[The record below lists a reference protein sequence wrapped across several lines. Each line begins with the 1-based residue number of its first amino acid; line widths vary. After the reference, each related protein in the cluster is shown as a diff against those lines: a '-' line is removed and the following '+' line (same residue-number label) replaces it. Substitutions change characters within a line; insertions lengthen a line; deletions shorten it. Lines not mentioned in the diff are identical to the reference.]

1 MSDSPSLFP
10 QPLFG
15 RLAVEKGFVTQAQLD
30 QVLRLHAQLGG
41 TTPLGALFVQR
52 GLLSLVQ
59 VQDLLRLQRAAEQA
73 RVAAAPPPP
82 PPMQPAAAKPRPAIG
97 TAATAAAQP
106 LVRNP
111 FGSPAA
117 AAANHSNV
125 ARAPTPTNVRPVQ
138 AVQPAQARPAVAAPA
153 RTPTPPAPMPA
164 APAPSPAES
173 MPELDLIPEKS
184 IPPPPSTEALQFK
197 VGPKVGQLVFELL
210 AAAAARGASDVH
222 LHGGT
227 PPTLRV
233 GGVLVVLEQK
243 PLDLATQEREL
254 HAILTPEQR
263 KELDDSGDLDFA
275 LTLPSGLRARGNMY
289 RSIAGL
295 DAIFR
300 LIASKPRSLEELQL
314 PSAVA
319 KLIAYHQ
326 GLVLV
331 TGPTGCGKS
340 TTLASLV
347 HLLNEERAEHIL
359 SLEDPIEIIHPA
371 MRALV
376 NQRQVGRDT
385 ESFSRALRG
394 ALREDPDIIVIGDL
408 RDRDTISLAIT
419 AAETGHLVIG
429 SMNTNSAS
437 RTVGRLIDAFPPKQQ
452 GQVRA
457 MLSESL
463 RGVISQRLVQ
473 AVDGS
478 RVPATELLIVTPAI
492 GNLIRE
498 GKLFQIRSQMQTGRH
513 MGMRTL
519 DESLRDLVLNGK
531 IDAEQAKLHAES
543 PSAMPTGPAKAAEP
557 PPQPAGQGTGNTG
570 RPPARPG
577 APAPAA
583 PARPPLGMPPRPPG
597 RS

>member
-1 MSDSPSLFP
+1 MSESPTSLQP

-15 RLAVEKGFVTQAQLD
+15 RLAVEKGFVSQAQLD

-41 TTPLGALFVQR
+41 QTPLGALFVQR

-59 VQDLLRLQRAAEQA
+59 VQDLLRHQRAAEQA
-73 RVAAAPPPP
+73 RAAATQVQPPAPAPAPPP
-82 PPMQPAAAKPRPAIG
+82 MSPAAAKPRAPAAAPAQNPFEAATRSAFTG
-97 TAATAAAQP
+97 TAAPARPAPAPAAQQ
-106 LVRNP
+106 
-111 FGSPAA
+111 
-117 AAANHSNV
+117 
-125 ARAPTPTNVRPVQ
+125 RAPTP
-138 AVQPAQARPAVAAPA
+138 PAMV
-153 RTPTPPAPMPA
+153 PAPNLA
-164 APAPSPAES
+164 SQ
-173 MPELDLIPEKS
+173 MPEPDLLPERRTVP
-184 IPPPPSTEALQFK
+184 PPPPSTAALQVK
-197 VGPKVGQLVFELL
+197 PGAKPGKLIPALL
-210 AAAAARGASDVH
+210 EAARTREASDLH
-222 LHGGT
+222 IHGGT
-227 PPTLRV
+227 PPTLRI
-233 GGVLVVLEQK
+233 GGALVVLDQA
-243 PLDLATQEREL
+243 PLDNKTQEAEIR
-254 HAILTPEQR
+254 AILSEEQL
-263 KELDDSGDLDFA
+263 KTLDDSGDLDIAMA
-275 LTLPSGLRARGNMY
+275 LSSGLRVRGNIY
-289 RSIAGL
+289 RSLAGL
-295 DAIFR
+295 DGIFR
-300 LIASKPRSLEELQL
+300 LIPNAPRTLEELQL

-331 TGPTGCGKS
+331 TGPTGSGKS

-347 HLLNEERAEHIL
+347 HLLNEERPEHIL
-359 SLEDPIEIIHPA
+359 SLEDPIEIVHPA
-371 MRALV
+371 LRALV

-385 ESFSRALRG
+385 ESFARALRG

-429 SMNTNSAS
+429 SMNTNNAS

-498 GKLFQIRSQMQTGRH
+498 GKLFQIRSQMQTGRY

-519 DESLRDLVLNGK
+519 DESLKDLVLAGK
-531 IDAEQAKLHAES
+531 IDSDQARMHAET
-543 PSAMPTGPAKAAEP
+543 PSAMPSGPAPVAAPVVAP
-557 PPQPAGQGTGNTG
+557 PPVGMAK
-570 RPPARPG
+570 PPAVGQQLGRVPTKTAVVQPKV
-577 APAPAA
+577 APPA
-583 PARPPLGMPPRPPG
+583 PPRPG
-597 RS
+597 TRS